1 MIYADNAATTRISES
16 AYEKMLPYFREE
28 YGNASSHYT
37 LGMNAKRAVEH
48 ARIQISESISAKSD
62 EIYFTSGG
70 TEANTWVLRGIADT
84 YRRESIHI
92 ITSAIEHPSV
102 LNTCRALEDMGVDVT
117 YVPVSVLG
125 CVAVESVITAIK
137 PSTKLV
143 SIMMANNEIGTI
155 QPIAEIGCILQKRG
169 ILFHTDAVQAVG
181 HIPVDVNALHLD
193 YLTASAHKFHGT
205 KGTGIL
211 YKRSGVD
218 LPSLLYGGG
227 QERESRA
234 GTENI
239 TGIVA
244 AGYALEES
252 DAMMDETA
260 KLISEMVDYT
270 IIGIKSGIADV
281 RINGVLDNR
290 LPGIVNLGFEGVSGE
305 SLMHLLDLKGIC
317 VSTSS
322 ACNSGKD
329 VPSHVLLAMGQT
341 EQQARSAI
349 RISYGRLNTLDEVRT
364 VIDEVCR
371 ACHKILNLSVTPT

>member
-1 MIYADNAATTRISES
+1 
-16 AYEKMLPYFREE
+16 MLPYFREE
-28 YGNASSHYT
+28 YGNASSRYT
-37 LGMNAKRAVEH
+37 LGMSAKRAVEQ
-48 ARIQISESISAKSD
+48 ARIQIAESIGAKPD
-62 EIYFTSGG
+62 ELYFTSGG
-70 TEANTWVLRGIADT
+70 TEANTWMLRSIADT
-84 YRRESIHI
+84 YRRESVHI

-102 LNTCRALEDMGVDVT
+102 FNTCHALEGMNVDVT
-117 YVPVSVLG
+117 YVPVSDSG
-125 CVAVESVITAIK
+125 RVAVESVIKAIK
-137 PSTKLV
+137 PCTKLV
-143 SIMMANNEIGTI
+143 SIMMANNETGTI
-155 QPIAEIGCILQKRG
+155 QPVAEIGCLLQKRG

-181 HIPVDVNALHLD
+181 HIPVDVSDLYVD
-193 YLTASAHKFHGT
+193 FLTASAHKFHGA
-205 KGTGIL
+205 KGVGIL

-218 LPSLLYGGG
+218 LPPLLYGGG

-239 TGIVA
+239 ASIVA

-252 DAMMDETA
+252 VAMMDETA
-260 KLISEMVDYT
+260 KCVSEMVNYT
-270 IIGIKSGIADV
+270 IIGIKSGISDV

-290 LPGIVNLGFEGVSGE
+290 LPSIVNLGFDGVSGE

-349 RISYGRLNTLDEVRT
+349 RVSYGRINTSDEARIV
-364 VIDEVCR
+364 VDEVCR
-371 ACHKILNLSVTPT
+371 ACNKILSLSASPT